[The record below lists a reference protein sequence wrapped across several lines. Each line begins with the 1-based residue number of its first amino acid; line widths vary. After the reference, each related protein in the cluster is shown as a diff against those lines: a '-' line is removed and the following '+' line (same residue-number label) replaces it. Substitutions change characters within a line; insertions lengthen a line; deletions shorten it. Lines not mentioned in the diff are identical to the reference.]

1 MDPRGVFVTNISPS
15 ANEKT
20 VSDFFSFCGRI
31 VNLTLRKSSGST
43 DGAQEATVV
52 FETDSAAKTALL
64 LTNALIV
71 DRPINVVP
79 FTPTEEATAP
89 VVSDLKEDDTPHPEI
104 TQRNFTVPDS
114 ERTKTSV
121 VASLMAAGYVLGSDA
136 FAKAKEVD
144 EKHMISLQLKVG
156 AESIKAKANEIDAKF
171 GISDTATAIKTAAVE
186 KAHEI
191 DEKLG
196 ISDKATVAAT
206 IAKGAASTVVDK
218 VNSNETFAKG
228 ISAIKSATNTVAA
241 SLNEV
246 KEETKRAID
255 EKKAERGDHP
265 ASVTTTTTTTTSVA
279 TPSAPPQS
287 T

>member
-31 VNLTLRKSSGST
+31 VSLTLRKTSGST
-43 DGAQEATVV
+43 DGGVQDATVI

-79 FTPTEEATAP
+79 YTPTEEHT
-89 VVSDLKEDDTPHPEI
+89 TPTPLNEILQEETHPDI
-104 TQRNFTVPDS
+104 TQRNYNVPDS

-136 FAKAKEVD
+136 FTRAKEID

-156 AESIKAKANEIDAKF
+156 AESIKAKAHEIDAKF
-171 GISDTATAIKTAAVE
+171 GITDTAVAIKTAAVE
-186 KAHEI
+186 KAQQI

-196 ISDKATVAAT
+196 IVDKATVAAT
-206 IAKGAASTVVDK
+206 LAKGAASSVVDK

-228 ISAIKSATNTVAA
+228 ISVIKSAIND
-241 SLNEV
+241 V

-255 EKKAERGDHP
+255 EKKAEREAEKAEQTPP
-265 ASVTTTTTTTTSVA
+265 ATTTTTTP
-279 TPSAPPQS
+279 TPTPN
-287 T
+287 